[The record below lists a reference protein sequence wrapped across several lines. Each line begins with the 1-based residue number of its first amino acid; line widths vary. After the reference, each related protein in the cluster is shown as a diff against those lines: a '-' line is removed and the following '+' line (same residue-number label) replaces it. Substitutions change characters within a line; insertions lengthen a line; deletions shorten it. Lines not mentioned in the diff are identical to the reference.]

1 VPRGGGSFSYYRE
14 EWEYREMKFDGDTMY
29 LFCSYRSSDEKKSF
43 GDFITFKRTVS
54 LGGK

>member
-1 VPRGGGSFSYYRE
+1 MPRGGGSFSYYRE